1 MEKRELV
8 YMDAKSS
15 KFWRIELNGNAHTVV
30 YGRTGTDGQT
40 KTKEFDSDEAAKK
53 DFDKMVA
60 SKLKKGYVEQSSGS
74 DTGDAEDGL
83 PFASFHSVFKSSDIF
98 NNVKTFVGMKVVE
111 YDPEKG
117 GSKNGKFISK
127 FRSDW
132 ENDTLMEHLQHFVES
147 ECAEHAVG
155 LVIGNWSGDDPD
167 KDCERIVDYLTKNA
181 GRLPNLRAIY
191 LGDIVQEENE
201 ISWIHQTDISPLLN
215 AFPNL
220 EMLRVR
226 GGDGLSIKKPAH
238 KRLRGLAIETGGL
251 PKSVVQSVCKAK
263 FPNLEFLELWLG
275 TEEYGADFA
284 VSDLQPILAN
294 KNFPKLKY
302 LGLRNSDMA
311 DDIATVVTNSPVAQ
325 QVEFLDLSLG
335 TMTDDGGEALL
346 SLESKSIQKVSIH
359 RNFLSK
365 PLVKKL
371 KGLPFSVDATS
382 QEEDDEWRF
391 VAVGE

>member
-1 MEKRELV
+1 
-8 YMDAKSS
+8 
-15 KFWRIELNGNAHTVV
+15 
-30 YGRTGTDGQT
+30 
-40 KTKEFDSDEAAKK
+40 
-53 DFDKMVA
+53 
-60 SKLKKGYVEQSSGS
+60 
-74 DTGDAEDGL
+74 
-83 PFASFHSVFKSSDIF
+83 
-98 NNVKTFVGMKVVE
+98 
-111 YDPEKG
+111 
-117 GSKNGKFISK
+117 
-127 FRSDW
+127 
-132 ENDTLMEHLQHFVES
+132 MEHLQHFVES

-167 KDCERIVDYLTKNA
+167 KDCKRIVDYLTKNA

-201 ISWIHQTDISPLLN
+201 ISWIRQTDISPLLN

-263 FPNLEFLELWLG
+263 FPNLEYLELWLG

-302 LGLRNSDMA
+302 LGLRNSDY
-311 DDIATVVTNSPVAQ
+311 
-325 QVEFLDLSLG
+325 G
-335 TMTDDGGEALL
+335 
-346 SLESKSIQKVSIH
+346 
-359 RNFLSK
+359 R
-365 PLVKKL
+365 
-371 KGLPFSVDATS
+371 
-382 QEEDDEWRF
+382 
-391 VAVGE
+391 